1 MNEREE
7 QKASLICVEIALMY
21 MMRPNCHMLAQKPR
35 DTVDDKRWQSHIR
48 FISQIFENLKKGGVN
63 EDSKLY
69 RVIVARVVLACRAKL
84 RKREELL
91 SPILDAIAY
100 LKTAG

>member
-1 MNEREE
+1 
-7 QKASLICVEIALMY
+7 
-21 MMRPNCHMLAQKPR
+21 MLAQKPR

-69 RVIVARVVLACRAKL
+69 EVIVARVVLACRAKL